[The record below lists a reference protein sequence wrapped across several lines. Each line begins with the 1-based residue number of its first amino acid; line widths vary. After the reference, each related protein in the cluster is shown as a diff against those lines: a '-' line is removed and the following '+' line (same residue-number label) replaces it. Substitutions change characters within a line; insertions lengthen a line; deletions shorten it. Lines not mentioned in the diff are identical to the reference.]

1 MAHRSRLS
9 TILIDV
15 PAAEAGAAVS
25 FWSQAL
31 GVEAR
36 RPPGEP
42 QFTGLLGALPGLTLA
57 VQSID
62 GDARYHVDFETDDVE
77 AETARLVALGAE
89 QVDQWLECRIL
100 RLPGGQLAC
109 VIPRHSDDETFLR
122 LSTLWN

>member
-15 PAAEAGAAVS
+15 PAAETDAAVS
-25 FWSQAL
+25 FWSRAL
-31 GVEAR
+31 GVETR
-36 RPPGEP
+36 QPPGEP
-42 QFTGLLGALPGLTLA
+42 QFTGLRGALPGLTLA
-57 VQSID
+57 IQAID

-77 AETARLVALGAE
+77 AETARLIALGAE

-109 VIPRHSDDETFLR
+109 VIPRHSDDETFMR
-122 LSTLWN
+122 LSKLWN